1 MDSLEHMA
9 HLADFGRW
17 NVAEYIPVEMHH
29 ATLDP
34 VQNGTVLR
42 QQRPHRLA

>member
-29 ATLDP
+29 ATLP
-34 VQNGTVLR
+34 ELIA
-42 QQRPHRLA
+42 LALMRKNI